1 MKLKDRSKGVPGS
14 YQLTLPEIAMKSPLK
29 GTFSSIVGEF
39 SKIVA
44 KNPAL
49 AQKHGWPTNRV
60 DQENWIDQR
69 ECHRLLAG
77 GYTKFIEME
86 SALPPPRLGE
96 ANRSVR
102 GGVAAGVK
110 SIVAGVGVWIDLF
123 GNDGKV
129 VSKEEAEKRA
139 VICAACPANN
149 KDASPKNKFIEKVA
163 SKLLKQYELLHE
175 MNLHTS
181 LDDKLGM
188 CVACWCPTKSKVW
201 VDMTHIKAHM
211 IAEVEAKLDKSCWI
225 RD

>member
-1 MKLKDRSKGVPGS
+1 M
-14 YQLTLPEIAMKSPLK
+14 LPEIGMSKAVK
-29 GTFSSIVGEF
+29 GTFSSVVGEF

-96 ANRSVR
+96 ANRSKK
-102 GGVAAGVK
+102 GGIAAGVK

-123 GNDGKV
+123 GPDGKV
-129 VSKEEAEKRA
+129 VSKEEAERRA
-139 VICAACPANN
+139 AICAACPENN
-149 KDASPKNKFIEKVA
+149 TKTSLKTLFIEA
-163 SKLLKQYELLHE
+163 AAATIQKQYELLHE
-175 MNLHTS
+175 MNLRTS
-181 LDDKLGM
+181 KDAELGV
-188 CVACWCPTKSKVW
+188 CKACLCPTKSKVW
-201 VDMTHIKAHM
+201 VDMSHIKAHM
-211 IAEVEAKLDKSCWI
+211 SAEVEAKLDASCWI
-225 RD
+225 RA